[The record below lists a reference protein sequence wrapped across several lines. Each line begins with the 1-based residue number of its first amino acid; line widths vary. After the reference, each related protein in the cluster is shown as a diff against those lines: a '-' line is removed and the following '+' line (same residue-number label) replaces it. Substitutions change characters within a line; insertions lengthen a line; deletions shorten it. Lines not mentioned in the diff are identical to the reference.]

1 VPALPNSV
9 TTVSPSCYRL
19 IVTGGERYD
28 DEQSVR
34 AALSDAMRRYTGLG
48 PINIVTG
55 MLSEVDD
62 FIYQLSQEAG
72 IQCFRLRPNIL
83 DRRKLE
89 LYARNERLVN
99 LGQSLLAFDDGESL
113 SVKHLLEAAA
123 FAELPTVRIPVK
135 TPYTLDPARVLSSA
149 LSTCSSLGSF
159 AKAESEPS
167 FTSAT

>member
-1 VPALPNSV
+1 MPNSV
-9 TTVSPSCYRL
+9 TTVSPPCYRL

-62 FIYQLSQEAG
+62 FIYQLSREADV
-72 IQCFRLRPNIL
+72 QCFRLRPSTL

-123 FAELPTVRIPVK
+123 FVELPTVRIHQRISLLGQERAMVV
-135 TPYTLDPARVLSSA
+135 AR
-149 LSTCSSLGSF
+149 
-159 AKAESEPS
+159 
-167 FTSAT
+167 

>member
-1 VPALPNSV
+1 MPNSV
-9 TTVSPSCYRL
+9 TTVSPPCYRL
-19 IVTGGERYD
+19 IVTGGERHD

-62 FIYQLSQEAG
+62 FIYQLSREADV
-72 IQCFRLRPNIL
+72 QCFRLRPSTL

-123 FAELPTVRIPVK
+123 FVELPTVRIHQRISLLGQERAMVV
-135 TPYTLDPARVLSSA
+135 AR
-149 LSTCSSLGSF
+149 
-159 AKAESEPS
+159 
-167 FTSAT
+167 

>member
-1 VPALPNSV
+1 MPALPNSV

-62 FIYQLSQEAG
+62 FIYQLSREADV
-72 IQCFRLRPNIL
+72 QCFRLRPSTL

-123 FAELPTVRIPVK
+123 FVELPTVRIHQRISLLGQERAMVV
-135 TPYTLDPARVLSSA
+135 AR
-149 LSTCSSLGSF
+149 
-159 AKAESEPS
+159 
-167 FTSAT
+167 